1 MKRALPVTLTA
12 AGLVFA
18 VAGVFGLAG
27 PWWACLA
34 AALAMFVFEWRVTS

>member
-1 MKRALPVTLTA
+1 MKRALPIVLTA
-12 AGLVFA
+12 LGLGLG

-34 AALAMFVFEWRVTS
+34 AAFALFVFEWRVTS